1 MSSLL
6 ESIEKE
12 LKRRAYEAMIHCLQ
26 SYQGQV
32 EEAIEEFQ
40 HGTRAFYRANDEYV
54 LHWQGEAREA
64 YEWVYGDLR
73 QIEACIDATADELL
87 HEISREIARIQRKDR
102 GAIMTTIRV
111 KPEELETVAKHVPDA
126 EDACQRARTSLSW
139 ELPSLAMKIPG
150 IGSAVIHELTDEL
163 LHWLQ

>member
-1 MSSLL
+1 MASLL

-12 LKRRAYEAMIHCLQ
+12 WKRRAYEAMIHCLQ

-54 LHWQGEAREA
+54 PHWQGKSREA

-73 QIEACIDATADELL
+73 QIETRIYATADDLL
-87 HEISREIARIQRKDR
+87 HEISREIARIRRK
-102 GAIMTTIRV
+102 I
-111 KPEELETVAKHVPDA
+111 EEL
-126 EDACQRARTSLSW
+126 
-139 ELPSLAMKIPG
+139 
-150 IGSAVIHELTDEL
+150 
-163 LHWLQ
+163 